1 MCCRAVVT
9 VLIFLFTRERSISLA
24 ASSVVMDGA
33 ARLLLENVVQKQV
46 RNVKLLA
53 REEARARFQGREEDQ
68 CPCLMCIEGGPRSYM
83 KRRTIREHLRTWD
96 RYDAYRGP
104 TQVSVRSLTLYG
116 FIPRFSRALD
126 SYWISS
132 NNSGLPFLRRVLTW
146 TTSTMSGRN
155 MFAANTRSAVIMT
168 VKVQTQA

>member
-53 REEARARFQGREEDQ
+53 REEDQ